1 MQKYSFLCFLQSI
14 FCNFIKLFLSRYI
27 TGLAMVIGLVLLLS
41 GIFHHFIVAFLL
53 SALYWHGLVNVHMI
67 VFNKYCDVFVNF
79 PACY

>member
-41 GIFHHFIVAFLL
+41 GIFHHFIVAFFTFCIILAWSCL
-53 SALYWHGLVNVHMI
+53 CSYDC
-67 VFNKYCDVFVNF
+67 F
-79 PACY
+79 

>member
-41 GIFHHFIVAFLL
+41 GIFYHFIVVFFYFLHYTGMVL
-53 SALYWHGLVNVHMI
+53 SMFI
-67 VFNKYCDVFVNF
+67 
-79 PACY
+79 